1 MNSAPQFLVSSL
13 LLLFGVVAHAQD
25 AAPNPE
31 EQFEKAADFME
42 KGQFAEAVPI
52 LEELAEEYE
61 SENVLWN
68 LGLAE
73 TEIHANDKALNV
85 WLEYRKLAP
94 NDWRGRSK
102 LVQAYQATG
111 NMKARDE
118 ERAALIALWEKG
130 EDADLKVQDTFCR
143 EQIIEPNRRVFVLEY
158 FRPAGERMV
167 VYSFVVQAP
176 GAEDYRI
183 SLGSYEDTNQI
194 GWEMGTRPRNV
205 RLYHLDLYRTKFH
218 ATYGFYEGQPA
229 YETVRGNV
237 MDILNGKAKAV
248 SSTQQR

>member
-1 MNSAPQFLVSSL
+1 MSL
-13 LLLFGVVAHAQD
+13 LLLSGAIANGQG
-25 AAPNPE
+25 AAASPQ
-31 EQFEKAADFME
+31 EQFDKAADFME

-52 LEELAEEYE
+52 LEALAEEYE

-73 TEIHANDKALNV
+73 TEIHANDKALKV

-130 EDADLKVQDTFCR
+130 EDADLKGQDTFCR
-143 EQIIEPNRRVFVLEY
+143 EQIIEANRRVFVLEY
-158 FRPAGERMV
+158 FHPEGERMV
-167 VYSFVVQAP
+167 VYSFQVRAP

-183 SLGSYEDTNQI
+183 SLGSYEATNQV
-194 GWEMGTRPRNV
+194 GWESGRRPRNV
-205 RLYHLDLYRTKFH
+205 RLYHLDLYRPKFH
-218 ATYGFYEGQPA
+218 ATYAFYEGQPP
-229 YETVRGNV
+229 YETVRENV
-237 MDILNGKAKAV
+237 MAILDGKVKPM
-248 SSTQQR
+248 SSTQQN